1 MFCAKTQLVHP
12 PGVRLQSTV
21 KIFPFKFLKH
31 LELKRIPSH
40 CLEGL
45 RGIYSQLEVFICSKS
60 LNTLEELLLLCG
72 GDLSTAL
79 PWLELHTLNFS
90 YNYISCLDESLPL
103 CELKHLNLAYNNL
116 QRVPELDLNTRARL
130 VTLVLRHNQLEN
142 INGVEHLSS
151 LQCLDL
157 AFNLLMEHTQ
167 LAPLAFLH
175 NLNMCIISSKDSE
188 NLEQSLCV
196 KGQGRKTILDARD
209 LRALRRHCIT
219 YRNATVMEITTWAQE
234 YFQKTLSV
242 NTIHRA
248 VRRCRLKLY
257 RSKKKPYLNMIQ
269 KRRRFLWAKAH
280 LKWTVAK
287 WKTVLWSDESKFEVL
302 FGKLGRHVI
311 RTKEDKDNPSCYQ
324 RSVQKPAS
332 LMVWG
337 CMSACGMGSL
347 HIWKGTINA
356 ERSRYWSCCWVK
368 DLLQSLELT
377 LEGNPLYF
385 QKTHR
390 NATICHLSPRA
401 AFRGLQ
407 LDGSTLSSTELA
419 ILPKPMQLVHQISQT
434 HQVAIAPENI
444 VQDMSSCGGELSD
457 SMPTSEFG
465 ASRVYKRKSKQK
477 VKVRTA
483 SISEPSDTEP
493 SSSSLQ
499 DIILCHQKE
508 IEKLDSFREQMGKD
522 WLRYQHH
529 LHSTSA
535 ILSGPRMDG
544 LVAPSIADN
553 HCTPSP
559 TLTRTDCTVPKL
571 DSLHVPLLSSELKR
585 EEEGIMELQLETES
599 TLQWT
604 DHSFV
609 DIEST
614 LEKSPPG
621 QQPPEKAYTDLAF
634 GEEEEDL
641 GVDVCRPMLVRV
653 LTEIE
658 DFNKKKESEPL
669 FLRVHQAYILEVDM
683 HQGCVRNRFE
693 LDSLRQVTTSQF
705 TCTEE
710 GKERCHSVLELRFSY
725 ISHERQKRRYLML
738 DDDPQE
744 ALQILL
750 ELLSRIAVENER
762 QAEKEKTAIV
772 QLQCLKCQAEFSQ
785 PQSKNLMRALSEPD
799 VYHEYQDKTK
809 KEHAAGDAVF
819 CPECTSDHVIQLA
832 GQTSSAS
839 TPVHYGFNQNG
850 DTCFG
855 FDYIDTQKGES
866 LRSPIYV
873 RNSSE
878 ASTLPEVTTGIFLTA
893 QCGLFKSVSSNIE
906 DSPNHLIS
914 FHFSDSQVLSD
925 QEESENG
932 LAQGCSSSQRL
943 LNHQSLQ
950 DPQRYGHDF
959 ETVDHRLQ
967 LFLDV
972 EVFEGEE
979 EIHCFLKMSAVK
991 FGDPAEFPS
1000 LVVVSNQ
1007 RIYILEMTSQSEGHP
1022 SEWLQK
1028 RDSHRLCEL
1037 SYLEVGLGSQIIHME
1052 FDVSAAA
1059 YTLLVRDSARCKH
1072 FYNQLEGNPILFTLF
1087 TYDCVASHK
1096 GNISLRFADDTAE
1109 IGRITGENEAAY
1121 RRELASFVTWCEN
1134 NNLTLNTDKTKE
1146 MIVDMSKE
1154 RRTQQ
1159 PLFILELEV
1168 ERVSNF
1174 KYLVFHISEDL
1185 TWTLNITQLDKK
1197 FTYQPRTGV
1206 EDAINCLLNRANTHL
1221 EEAAK
1226 ARELVPK
1233 TDSKLKTI
1241 SCTQLNPKHHLWP
1254 LVYEGSKT
1262 GNEVESHPPFF
1273 YLLAFLLLGD
1283 TLSSVTVLATQESLF
1298 LLDEDHQWSKSCSK
1312 LANQEAHNTSRQV
1325 TIREMQPISYVS
1337 SILLFSSDPCQ
1348 VNIQLYDELAKEE

>member
-1 MFCAKTQLVHP
+1 MSATQDCQSTLVQSLATLLRNNGESVLDGSSTLTLQVTCVQHLTQLFEQYLLSCTHQHSFLALPSHPADTTTLLQVQFLFDMLQKTISLKLVHP

-45 RGIYSQLEVFICSKS
+45 RGVYSQLEVFICSKS

-90 YNYISCLDESLPL
+90 YNYISCLDESLSLLNILKSLDLSHNKIQECAEFLKPL

-116 QRVPELDLNTRARL
+116 QRVPELGPNTRARL

-157 AFNLLMEHTQ
+157 TFNMLMEHTQ

-175 NLNMCIISSKDSE
+175 NLNMVECAINEDWPPGWS
-188 NLEQSLCV
+188 NLAMNPPTLNWPVFQF
-196 KGQGRKTILDARD
+196 
-209 LRALRRHCIT
+209 HCP
-219 YRNATVMEITTWAQE
+219 
-234 YFQKTLSV
+234 TL
-242 NTIHRA
+242 
-248 VRRCRLKLY
+248 
-257 RSKKKPYLNMIQ
+257 
-269 KRRRFLWAKAH
+269 
-280 LKWTVAK
+280 
-287 WKTVLWSDESKFEVL
+287 
-302 FGKLGRHVI
+302 
-311 RTKEDKDNPSCYQ
+311 
-324 RSVQKPAS
+324 
-332 LMVWG
+332 
-337 CMSACGMGSL
+337 
-347 HIWKGTINA
+347 
-356 ERSRYWSCCWVK
+356 
-368 DLLQSLELT
+368 LT

-390 NATICHLSPRA
+390 NATIYHLSPQA

-419 ILPKPMQLVHQISQT
+419 VLSKPIQLIHQTSQI
-434 HQVAIAPENI
+434 HQVAIAPEHI

-457 SMPTSEFG
+457 SLPTGEFG
-465 ASRVYKRKSKQK
+465 ASRVYKRKSKK

-499 DIILCHQKE
+499 DIILCHQMD
-508 IEKLDSFREQMGKD
+508 IEKLDSFREKMGTD

-529 LHSTSA
+529 LHGTSA
-535 ILSGPRMDG
+535 ILSGPSVDRF
-544 LVAPSIADN
+544 VAQSIADK

-559 TLTRTDCTVPKL
+559 TLTRTDCTMPKL
-571 DSLHVPLLSSELKR
+571 DSLHIPLLSSELKR
-585 EEEGIMELQLETES
+585 EQEGIMELQPETES

-614 LEKSPPG
+614 LEKSPP
-621 QQPPEKAYTDLAF
+621 EKGYTDPAF

-653 LTEIE
+653 LTETE
-658 DFNKKKESEPL
+658 DFNKRKESEPL

-710 GKERCHSVLELRFSY
+710 GKERCHSVLELRFNY
-725 ISHERQKRRYLML
+725 ISHERQKRLYLML
-738 DDDPQE
+738 DDPQE
-744 ALQILL
+744 ALQVLL
-750 ELLSRIAVENER
+750 ELLSRIAVENEH

-785 PQSKNLMRALSEPD
+785 PQSKKLMRALSEPD
-799 VYHEYQDKTK
+799 VYHEYQDRTK
-809 KEHAAGDAVF
+809 KEHAVGDAVF

-832 GQTSSAS
+832 GQASPSAS
-839 TPVHYGFNQNG
+839 TPIHYGFNQTH

-914 FHFSDSQVLSD
+914 FHSSDSQVLRD
-925 QEESENG
+925 QEGSENG

-950 DPQRYGHDF
+950 DPQGYGHDV

-979 EIHCFLKMSAVK
+979 EIHCFLKMSVVK
-991 FGDPAEFPS
+991 FGDPVEFPS

-1059 YTLLVRDSARCKH
+1059 YTLLVRDSAQCKH
-1072 FYNQLEGNPILFTLF
+1072 FYNQLE
-1087 TYDCVASHK
+1087 
-1096 GNISLRFADDTAE
+1096 
-1109 IGRITGENEAAY
+1109 
-1121 RRELASFVTWCEN
+1121 
-1134 NNLTLNTDKTKE
+1134 
-1146 MIVDMSKE
+1146 
-1154 RRTQQ
+1154 
-1159 PLFILELEV
+1159 
-1168 ERVSNF
+1168 
-1174 KYLVFHISEDL
+1174 
-1185 TWTLNITQLDKK
+1185 
-1197 FTYQPRTGV
+1197 
-1206 EDAINCLLNRANTHL
+1206 
-1221 EEAAK
+1221 AK
-1226 ARELVPK
+1226 ARELAPK
-1233 TDSKLKTI
+1233 PDSKLKTI

-1254 LVYEGSKT
+1254 LVYEGRKI

-1283 TLSSVTVLATQESLF
+1283 SLSSVTVLATQESLF
-1298 LLDEDHQWSKSCSK
+1298 LLDEDHQWSKSYSK
-1312 LANQEAHNTSRQV
+1312 LANEEAQNTSRQV

-1348 VNIQLYDELAKEE
+1348 VNIQLYDELANEEKTWLLRAKSVKDIQGLVDWIKGQWEAMFGVKLITALQ